1 MSADDRNV
9 LLATEF
15 KNRRV
20 LLNSVKVSNKKVVKR
35 WPSIYS
41 KAVTEQKM

>member
-15 KNRRV
+15 KNHSFLV
-20 LLNSVKVSNKKVVKR
+20 IGEFYLIQLKSVIKK
-35 WPSIYS
+35 W
-41 KAVTEQKM
+41 